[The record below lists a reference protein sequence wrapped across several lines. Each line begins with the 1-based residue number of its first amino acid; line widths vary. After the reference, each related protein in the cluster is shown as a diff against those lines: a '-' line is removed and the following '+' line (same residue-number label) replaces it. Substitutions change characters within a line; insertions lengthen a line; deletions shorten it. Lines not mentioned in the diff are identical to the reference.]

1 MEECT
6 WCVQNARCH
15 HKDDNYGVCGLQE
28 DSPSQIPGWWGP
40 KGTEIINPD
49 QCREF
54 DRRPGLTFVKY
65 HHPVNYSQPDNVAII
80 NATTVSLPNQKLYEE
95 FQFDSNLCC
104 FSFLKTSSVWI
115 HFCFF

>member
-1 MEECT
+1 M
-6 WCVQNARCH
+6 QNARCH

-40 KGTEIINPD
+40 KGTEIVNPD
-49 QCREF
+49 QCREL

-80 NATTVSLPNQKLYEE
+80 NATTVSVNERYLVVSKVSMFGKY
-95 FQFDSNLCC
+95 
-104 FSFLKTSSVWI
+104 FLA
-115 HFCFF
+115 